1 MQRHRNFA
9 ARESS
14 LWKKKNAHGKKYIGY
29 GKRDIPTAK
38 ENIFSVKRKEVTK
51 ENGSLHSNRKFGRW
65 CKVNPL
71 QSKASHVQIKNKE
84 QAKAYKK
91 PS

>member
-1 MQRHRNFA
+1 M
-9 ARESS
+9 
-14 LWKKKNAHGKKYIGY
+14 WKKKNAHGKKYIGY

-51 ENGSLHSNRKFGRW
+51 ENSSLHSNRKFGRW